1 MIKEKGEVKTYQNFI
16 NGKWVDGSAKEYYQ
30 VYNPADRDD
39 VIGKFPLSTAADVA
53 KAIDSAHEQFQSWKK
68 VPASKREEYIRRF
81 AQVLDENKERL
92 AEAATR
98 EQGKIYKEALGE
110 PTRGVKESL
119 YVAGE
124 AVRLEGIVR
133 PSDSY
138 GLTNIVERVPIGVVA
153 TISPW
158 NFPVLNPIRKIVPAL
173 ACGCTVVFKPA
184 TSTPLTGVILAEL
197 FEKAGF
203 PPGAVNLVMGSGG
216 KIGDA
221 IVGNPLVKGI
231 SFTGSTKV
239 GIHINQVAAAN
250 FTKMQM
256 EMGGKNAVIV
266 ADCKDLKRI
275 ADQIVD
281 AAFIN
286 AGQRCTSISRV
297 IVLKKHAAEIE
308 KNVVEKAKQTKV
320 GNGMDPQSTMGPII
334 DQAALNSIAEYVKSA
349 KAEGAEIIFGG
360 NKLTGGVYD
369 LGNYFEPTIITNV
382 TPEMKVAKEE
392 IFGPV
397 LTINHVDSFE
407 EAINVCNNTEYG
419 LTASLCTENMEFAY
433 DFVQKVECGMVRVNN
448 LGSSAAHMPFGGTKH
463 SGLGPFSIGSTN
475 MDFYTNSKVIYMQYK

>member
-1 MIKEKGEVKTYQNFI
+1 MSKNEDIKTYQNFI
-16 NGKWVDGSAKEYYQ
+16 NGQWVAPSSGEYYQ
-30 VYNPADRDD
+30 VSNPAVKDE
-39 VIGKFPLSTAADVA
+39 VVGKFPLSTPADVD
-53 KAIDSAHEQFQSWKK
+53 KAVTAAHERFQEWKN

-92 AEAATR
+92 ALAATQ

-110 PTRGVKESL
+110 PARGVTESL

-133 PSDSY
+133 PSDSI
-138 GLTNIVERVPIGVVA
+138 GLTNVLERVPIGVVA
-153 TISPW
+153 AISPW

-173 ACGCTVVFKPA
+173 TAGCTVVFKPA

-203 PPGAVNLVMGSGG
+203 PPGTVNLVIGSGG

-221 IVGNPLVKGI
+221 LVGNPLVKGI
-231 SFTGSTKV
+231 TFTGSTKV
-239 GIHINQVAAAN
+239 GRHINQIAAVN

-266 ADCKDLKRI
+266 ADCNNLEKV
-275 ADQIVD
+275 AGQIVN

-286 AGQRCTSISRV
+286 AGQRCTSISRL
-297 IVLKKHAAEIE
+297 IVLAKHADEIE
-308 KNVVEKAKQTKV
+308 KFVVAKAKQIKV
-320 GNGMDPQSTMGPII
+320 GNGMDPQSTMGPVINQDALETIAAYI
-334 DQAALNSIAEYVKSA
+334 DFAVK
-349 KAEGAEIIFGG
+349 EGAKIIFGG
-360 NKLTGGVYD
+360 KKLTGGVYD
-369 LGNYFEPTIITNV
+369 QGYYFEPTIITNV
-382 TPEMKVAKEE
+382 TPQMKVAREE

-397 LTINHVDSFE
+397 LTIHRVDSFA
-407 EAINVCNNTEYG
+407 EALDVCNDTEYG
-419 LTASLCTENMEFAY
+419 LTATLCTENMEYCY
-433 DFVQKVECGMVRVNN
+433 DFIHKIECGMVRVNN
-448 LGSSAAHMPFGGTKH
+448 LGSSAAHMPFGGTKL

-475 MDFYTNSKVIYMQYK
+475 MDFYTNSKVIYTQYK